1 MQVVQLTNNS
11 SIIFIS
17 SYTQTHIIDSDSN
30 GNLNYVK
37 IAQLFINNIYIFN
50 NFANTSTSMNKFMI
64 HAWKIDLFLYLSI
77 FLKKSLIFCGLES
90 V

>member
-30 GNLNYVK
+30 GYLNYVN
-37 IAQLFINNIYIFN
+37 IAQLFINNIYF
-50 NFANTSTSMNKFMI
+50 
-64 HAWKIDLFLYLSI
+64 
-77 FLKKSLIFCGLES
+77 
-90 V
+90 